1 MNSEESKGRGRK
13 KVVPS
18 NQRMQTIQLRMNQPT
33 RTASQTDKKG
43 ILASVGADRVWD
55 LATPAAAACE
65 AFSRC
70 KQRISSTLFLN
81 FGQWSVC

>member
-1 MNSEESKGRGRK
+1 MNSEDSKGRGRK
-13 KVVPS
+13 KVVTS

-55 LATPAAAACE
+55 LATPAAACE

>member
-1 MNSEESKGRGRK
+1 MNSEDSKGRGRK

-18 NQRMQTIQLRMNQPT
+18 NQRMQTIQQLMNQPT

-55 LATPAAAACE
+55 LATPAAACE

-70 KQRISSTLFLN
+70 KQRISSTLLLN

>member
-1 MNSEESKGRGRK
+1 MNSEDSKGRGRK
-13 KVVPS
+13 KVVSS

-55 LATPAAAACE
+55 LATPAAACE

>member
-1 MNSEESKGRGRK
+1 MNSEDSKGRGRK

-55 LATPAAAACE
+55 LATPAAACE

-70 KQRISSTLFLN
+70 KQRISSTLLLN

>member
-13 KVVPS
+13 KVVSS
-18 NQRMQTIQLRMNQPT
+18 NQRMQTIQQLMNQPT

-55 LATPAAAACE
+55 LATPAAACE

-70 KQRISSTLFLN
+70 KQRISSTLLLN

>member
-13 KVVPS
+13 KVVSS

-55 LATPAAAACE
+55 LATPAAACE

-70 KQRISSTLFLN
+70 KQRISSTLLLN

>member
-1 MNSEESKGRGRK
+1 MNSEDSKGRGRK
-13 KVVPS
+13 KVVTS

-55 LATPAAAACE
+55 LATPAAACE

-70 KQRISSTLFLN
+70 KQRISSTLLLN